1 MRIYATLYA
10 LMLANFLMLVEPAG
24 GLYPFHLLHI
34 FRFSSSISCALAS
47 RQASALA
54 APLSCSLAHR
64 TRRFCCHSQH
74 WFIDVCFHPY
84 LLIGADPVKEV
95 VSTPKVVGVRE
106 TFVVRLLACAIEIWM
121 FSGISSA
128 TVACCTLICLVFIV
142 KDIEDQHA
150 IESLVQCRRAFT
162 IQSSINSCCIGSLR
176 LFVIF

>member
-34 FRFSSSISCALAS
+34 FRFSCSISCALAS
-47 RQASALA
+47 HQASALA
-54 APLSCSLAHR
+54 APLPCSLAHR

-128 TVACCTLICLVFIV
+128 TVSIV
-142 KDIEDQHA
+142 KHIEAQHA
-150 IESLVQCRRAFT
+150 IESLVQCRRALT